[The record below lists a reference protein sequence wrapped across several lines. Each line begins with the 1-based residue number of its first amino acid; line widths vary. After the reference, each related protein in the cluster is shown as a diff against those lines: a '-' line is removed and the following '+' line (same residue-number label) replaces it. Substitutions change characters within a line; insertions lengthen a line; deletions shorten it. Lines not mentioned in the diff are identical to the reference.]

1 MIFVALGII
10 ILVVSFLVA
19 FVSLLHEQKKNQNLI
34 DQRPAADEEIEDS
47 QSSQVKMV
55 IEETTPQLDESSA
68 TPVQSQLIAEEPKI
82 DQVPKESFPWEDSRS
97 LSGEF
102 SLKDIKGK
110 DSSKSNF

>member
-1 MIFVALGII
+1 MIFLALGII

-19 FVSLLHEQKKNQNLI
+19 FISLLHEQKKNQNLI
-34 DQRPAADEEIEDS
+34 DQRPAVDEEIEDS
-47 QSSQVKMV
+47 QSNQVKMV
-55 IEETTPQLDESSA
+55 IEGTNSQLDEPSA
-68 TPVQSQLIAEEPKI
+68 APVQSQPIVEEPKI

-110 DSSKSNF
+110 R